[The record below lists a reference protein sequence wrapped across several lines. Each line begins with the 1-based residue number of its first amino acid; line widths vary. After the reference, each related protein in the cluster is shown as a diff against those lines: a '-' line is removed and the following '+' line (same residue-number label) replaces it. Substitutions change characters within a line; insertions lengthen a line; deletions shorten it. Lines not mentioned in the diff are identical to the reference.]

1 MKAMN
6 VASASSASINL
17 KQNPDYSTDSTAQTK
32 MLRDSMDE
40 QTQVAQKLI
49 QEIPQS
55 QTVMNPSYLGRNIDT
70 RA

>member
-6 VASASSASINL
+6 VASASSASINI
-17 KQNPDYSTDSTAQTK
+17 KQSQVHSTAQTK
-32 MLRDSMDE
+32 MLRNSMDE

-55 QTVMNPSYLGRNIDT
+55 QTVMNSSYLGRNIDT